1 MAFAKTLP
9 AAWFAL
15 GLAAAVLPAHRHSAV
30 GRMVDPRT
38 YPSEKN
44 RVQTLCASAR
54 PVGPWKR
61 TWLSERKNGVGHER
75 A

>member
-44 RVQTLCASAR
+44 RVQTLMRERTAR
-54 PVGPWKR
+54 GTVEADLVIGKKEWSRP
-61 TWLSERKNGVGHER
+61 
-75 A
+75 